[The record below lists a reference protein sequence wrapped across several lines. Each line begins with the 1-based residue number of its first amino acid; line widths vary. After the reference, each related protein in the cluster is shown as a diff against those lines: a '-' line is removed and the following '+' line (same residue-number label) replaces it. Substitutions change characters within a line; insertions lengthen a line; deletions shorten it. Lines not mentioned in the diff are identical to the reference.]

1 MNTLKEEYSEYLREG
16 RKLNK
21 LYLKKWQEY
30 FESYGFKIFNV
41 SLLEYGNSFEME
53 YAGKEFY
60 VSAQPNRYQ
69 GVTVRWLVTVG
80 QYGDECD
87 YKKLMSESGAIKWMK
102 QHNVGNPN

>member
-1 MNTLKEEYSEYLREG
+1 MNTLKQEYSEYLSEV

-41 SLLEYGNSFEME
+41 CLLEYGNSFEME
-53 YAGKEFY
+53 YAGKQFY
-60 VSAQPNRYQ
+60 VSAQPQRHQ
-69 GVTVRWLVTVG
+69 GVTVRWSFKMG
-80 QYGDECD
+80 QYGDEYD

-102 QHNVGNPN
+102 QHNVGNLN

>member
-1 MNTLKEEYSEYLREG
+1 MNTLKEEYSEYLSEV

-41 SLLEYGNSFEME
+41 CLLEYGNSFEME
-53 YAGKEFY
+53 YAGKKFY

-69 GVTVRWLVTVG
+69 GVTIRWE
-80 QYGDECD
+80 YD

-102 QHNVGNPN
+102 QNNVGNLN

>member
-1 MNTLKEEYSEYLREG
+1 MNTLKEEYFEYLSEV

-21 LYLKKWQEY
+21 LYKKKWQEY

-41 SLLEYGNSFEME
+41 CLLEYGNSFEME
-53 YAGKEFY
+53 YAGKKFY

-69 GVTVRWLVTVG
+69 GVTIRW
-80 QYGDECD
+80 QYGDEYD

-102 QHNVGNPN
+102 QHNVGNLN